1 MLFDVV
7 LPTVVSMIAIA
18 TVLLYEKFEHKMKS
32 LFEEKEFQIRDAV
45 FLVLGMGIMVTI
57 IVFVPGLAIQI
68 LFMVAYSFIL
78 FLFTYIASEKWYL
91 ALLPPAAFLLLYAFS
106 WSILFLDIFAVVFSI
121 VISIYLGGLFSWTT
135 VLVFA
140 GLITIMDFIQVF
152 GTGFMGQAADKF
164 INLRLPVLIVLPTLP
179 GSGFPPSLIGLGLGD
194 IFLTGLLAIQL
205 TVKCGKRAGIISAI
219 TTGVAFFLFEIAL
232 LNFAFARYFPATLI
246 VILGWLAG
254 YAIVRIVT

>member
-1 MLFDVV
+1 MLFDIV
-7 LPTVVSMIAIA
+7 LPSVVSIITIAI
-18 TVLLYEKFEHKMKS
+18 VLLYEKFEHKMKS
-32 LFEEKEFQIRDAV
+32 LFEEKEFQIRDAI
-45 FLVLGMGIMVTI
+45 FLVIGMGVMVTI
-57 IVFVPGLAIQI
+57 IAFVPELAIQI

-106 WSILFLDIFAVVFSI
+106 WNLLFLDIFAVVFSL
-121 VISIYLGGLFSWTT
+121 VISIYLGGLFSWVT

-140 GLITIMDFIQVF
+140 VLITIMDFIQVF

-164 INLRLPVLIVLPTLP
+164 LNLGLPVLIVVPTFP
-179 GSGFPPSLIGLGLGD
+179 GKGFPLALIGLGLGD

-205 TVKCGKRAGIISAI
+205 TLKYGKRAGIISAI
-219 TTGVAFFLFEIAL
+219 TTGVAFFFFEIAL
-232 LNFAFARYFPATLI
+232 LNFEFAEYFPATLI

-254 YAIVRIVT
+254 YIIVRRIT